1 MHMEM
6 TGTLNEGLFS
16 HMLRQET
23 LKHLKVVAIL
33 SVTVLHTLVDM
44 AEYYMASHLLALQRF
59 PSCIQHLQLLNHRL
73 FVYILLFFFEYLWSI
88 STNQQTDKQE
98 YFMYMTRAH
107 SVLGW

>member
-33 SVTVLHTLVDM
+33 SVTVRIRHILRWTWLSITWLLIFWL
-44 AEYYMASHLLALQRF
+44 YSASLLA
-59 PSCIQHLQLLNHRL
+59 
-73 FVYILLFFFEYLWSI
+73 YSI
-88 STNQQTDKQE
+88 CN
-98 YFMYMTRAH
+98 Y
-107 SVLGW
+107 